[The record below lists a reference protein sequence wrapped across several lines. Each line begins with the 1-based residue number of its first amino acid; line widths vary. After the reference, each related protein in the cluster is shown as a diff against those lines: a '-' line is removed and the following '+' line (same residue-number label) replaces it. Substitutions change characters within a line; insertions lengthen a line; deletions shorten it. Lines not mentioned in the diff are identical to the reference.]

1 MSPPSSSSGLLLSRP
16 ELPED
21 PVLATGLVALISLA
35 ELTVRHG
42 CGAGRLALSHLSLLV
57 SSSAIQRCCQATLV
71 PKSGI
76 GSNPL
81 CCGWLGDQEW
91 WACLP
96 ATGPQ
101 DVDRPSAAQL
111 AGQLLAK
118 QGLGHCVCS
127 LGEQPRV
134 AGPVGQGP
142 SFATPT
148 PSPQLTSPCMVL
160 LPGSLSCR

>member
-1 MSPPSSSSGLLLSRP
+1 MPKPFLSLLSSSSGLLLSIF

-21 PVLATGLVALISLA
+21 PVLGTGLVALISLA
-35 ELTVRHG
+35 ELRVRHR
-42 CGAGRLALSHLSLLV
+42 CGAGGLVLSRPSLLV

-76 GSNPL
+76 GSNPV
-81 CCGWLGDQEW
+81 CSGWLGDWEW
-91 WACLP
+91 WACPP
-96 ATGPQ
+96 AAAPGCGQTLC
-101 DVDRPSAAQL
+101 RP
-111 AGQLLAK
+111 AGWP
-118 QGLGHCVCS
+118 GLGHCVCS

-148 PSPQLTSPCMVL
+148 PSPQLTSSCPVL
-160 LPGSLSCR
+160 FPGSLSCC